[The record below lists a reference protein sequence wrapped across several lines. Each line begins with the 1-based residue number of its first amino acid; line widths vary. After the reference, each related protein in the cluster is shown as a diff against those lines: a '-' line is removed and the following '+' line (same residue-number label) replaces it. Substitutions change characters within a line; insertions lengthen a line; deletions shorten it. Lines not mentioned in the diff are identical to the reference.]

1 MRPCKF
7 FSHIQV
13 LVTYSFPI
21 PPIKPKPGLQIGGR
35 LLTATHL
42 DESNSLTNQKG
53 GTVNKYDLTVF
64 IRLIK
69 GSSRALSESCAFF
82 QSHSNLP
89 VDLLDFTAVPH
100 PRIPVQDH
108 VLSAGGDALSI
119 IQDLL
124 A

>member
-1 MRPCKF
+1 MK
-7 FSHIQV
+7 
-13 LVTYSFPI
+13 L
-21 PPIKPKPGLQIGGR
+21 KPGLQIGGR

-42 DESNSLTNQKG
+42 DESNSLTNQKV

-64 IRLIK
+64 IRLFQ
-69 GSSRALSESCAFF
+69 GSLRALSESCAFF

-89 VDLLDFTAVPH
+89 VDLLDLTAVTH

-108 VLSAGGDALSI
+108 ILSAGGDALRVI
-119 IQDLL
+119 HDFL